1 MGDEKNRILYVADML
16 GLGWRDERNP
26 DFAQGIAVV
35 EYAVAD
41 IGDALGKLKSLQR
54 FTFTEALFA

>member
-1 MGDEKNRILYVADML
+1 MFLIADML
-16 GLGWRDERNP
+16 GLGWRDEVDA

-41 IGDALGKLKSLQR
+41 IGDALGKLESLQR